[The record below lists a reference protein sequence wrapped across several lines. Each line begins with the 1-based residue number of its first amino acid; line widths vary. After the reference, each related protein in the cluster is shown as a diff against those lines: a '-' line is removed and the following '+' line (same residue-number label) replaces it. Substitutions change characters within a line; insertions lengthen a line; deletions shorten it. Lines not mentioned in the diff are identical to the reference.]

1 VAISSFLT
9 EGAAIPQGSAVTDM
23 TKQTILPDWYS
34 GYAQDILA
42 GQRAIAD
49 RPYATAPMPRVAG
62 FTPAQL
68 EAFQQ
73 TGTAAG
79 AYQPLLGEA
88 TAAARGAASGP
99 GALSS
104 AQPYYGQALSSLAQG
119 IGTSGA
125 AAAQPYFGQA
135 QSLFG
140 QSAAADASQAA
151 QPYYG
156 QALSSLAQGIG
167 TSGAAAAQPYFGQ
180 AQSMFGESAGTSG
193 VTAAQPYMNAAGQS
207 SVSNIGQYMN
217 PYMESVVNRIGELGT
232 RNLSENIMPQ
242 IEGRYIQAGQL
253 GYGGRGGAGT
263 PSGMMTD
270 TARAVRDTSADILGQ
285 QTAAL
290 QSGYTQAAGLSAADL
305 ARQGQLAS
313 TAGNLA
319 QAQQQALSNIG
330 QQQANIGAQMGNLT
344 QGQQSAILAAAGQ
357 QAGIGTQLG
366 NLAQGQQQ
374 ALTNIGT
381 QQANIGAQMGNLTQ
395 GQQSALLAAAGQQA
409 NIGTQSG
416 NLAQTQQ
423 QQQLAASGALSGLA
437 GQAQGLGLTGAG
449 ALGAVGAQQQQQGQR
464 SLDVAYQDFL
474 RQQGYPQEQ
483 INNML
488 NTFKGVATGVPSATQ
503 EQGISPSGVKQEY
516 PASTASQIGG
526 SLTTLAGILK
536 DAGVFGKP

>member
-1 VAISSFLT
+1 
-9 EGAAIPQGSAVTDM
+9 
-23 TKQTILPDWYS
+23 
-34 GYAQDILA
+34 
-42 GQRAIAD
+42 
-49 RPYATAPMPRVAG
+49 
-62 FTPAQL
+62 
-68 EAFQQ
+68 
-73 TGTAAG
+73 
-79 AYQPLLGEA
+79 
-88 TAAARGAASGP
+88 
-99 GALSS
+99 
-104 AQPYYGQALSSLAQG
+104 
-119 IGTSGA
+119 
-125 AAAQPYFGQA
+125 
-135 QSLFG
+135 
-140 QSAAADASQAA
+140 
-151 QPYYG
+151 
-156 QALSSLAQGIG
+156 
-167 TSGAAAAQPYFGQ
+167 
-180 AQSMFGESAGTSG
+180 
-193 VTAAQPYMNAAGQS
+193 
-207 SVSNIGQYMN
+207 
-217 PYMESVVNRIGELGT
+217 
-232 RNLSENIMPQ
+232 
-242 IEGRYIQAGQL
+242 
-253 GYGGRGGAGT
+253 
-263 PSGMMTD
+263 MMTD

-526 SLTTLAGILK
+526 TLTTLAGILK
-536 DAGVFGKP
+536 DVGVFGKP